1 MAGPTT
7 ASTAA
12 QNACSVAVG
21 MSDGSYSIRDNELV
35 MSDAYLPSDRMV
47 IVLWL
52 LLLVT
57 VTTSRDLL
65 AMVSYP
71 FWSGQHVHS
80 HVRVV

>member
-1 MAGPTT
+1 
-7 ASTAA
+7 
-12 QNACSVAVG
+12 
-21 MSDGSYSIRDNELV
+21 MSDGSYSIRDNEFV

-71 FWSGQHVHS
+71 FGSGEHVHS
-80 HVRVV
+80 HVRFT